1 MANKNLVFFCLIPE
15 THMGKFVVKKK
26 TNIVEVRKST
36 VKPEGLFLL
45 NLQKNL
51 LCRFWFDI
59 GFIFILGY
67 TGQ

>member
-1 MANKNLVFFCLIPE
+1 MANKNLVFFCLVAE
-15 THMGKFVVKKK
+15 THMGKFVVMKK
-26 TNIVEVRKST
+26 TNVVEVRKST

-51 LCRFWFDI
+51 LYRFWFDI

>member
-1 MANKNLVFFCLIPE
+1 
-15 THMGKFVVKKK
+15 MGKFVVKKK